1 MNFNPMLSLGYLYIE
16 ELLKSIRF
24 IPVFSQFLHS
34 FDPNK
39 SETNFQ
45 SELILAR
52 IDANLIL
59 NPNNSDCEFI
69 EIDSDCKFGLD
80 QCKLGLIWIENLV
93 RNESD

>member
-1 MNFNPMLSLGYLYIE
+1 MNFNPILSLGYLYIE

-34 FDPNK
+34 FDPNE

-52 IDANLIL
+52 IDANRIQ
-59 NPNNSDCEFI
+59 NPNNSDCGFI
-69 EIDSDCKFGLD
+69 EIDSD
-80 QCKLGLIWIENLV
+80 
-93 RNESD
+93 